1 MKSAANKT
9 LLLATLTTSSFIMD
23 FTIRQRDGNENVK
36 NNSRFS
42 RHNNS
47 FARASHI
54 FVHFF
59 AVFADYDVKLPDFT
73 F

>member
-1 MKSAANKT
+1 
-9 LLLATLTTSSFIMD
+9 MD